1 MAREATIRRV
11 NPYEL
16 HGVRYYQ
23 LYVSYAD
30 TPDLVNELRLAHDV
44 VYFEPAEGDRV
55 SIDALLSVVTGV
67 RKVTTEDR
75 QP

>member
-1 MAREATIRRV
+1 MAREALVRRV

-23 LYVSYAD
+23 LFVSYAD
-30 TPDLVNELRLAHDV
+30 SPELVNELRLAHDV
-44 VYFEPAEGDRV
+44 VYPDPAEGDRV

-67 RKVTTEDR
+67 RKLEN
-75 QP
+75 Q

>member
-1 MAREATIRRV
+1 MAREALIRRV

-30 TPDLVNELRLAHDV
+30 TPDMVNELRLAHDV
-44 VYFEPAEGDRV
+44 VYPEPEEGDKV
-55 SIDALLSVVTGV
+55 AIDALLSVVTGV
-67 RKVTTEDR
+67 RKIET
-75 QP
+75 P

>member
-1 MAREATIRRV
+1 MAREALVRRV

-23 LYVSYAD
+23 LFVSYAD
-30 TPDLVNELRLAHDV
+30 SPELVNELRLAHDV
-44 VYFEPAEGDRV
+44 VYPDPAEGDRV

-67 RKVTTEDR
+67 RKLEY
-75 QP
+75 Q

>member
-1 MAREATIRRV
+1 MAREAVIHRV

-23 LYVSYAD
+23 LLVSYKD
-30 TPDLVNELRLAHDV
+30 TPDVMNELRLAHDV
-44 VYFEPAEGDRV
+44 VYTDPAEGDRV

-67 RKVTTEDR
+67 RKLEN
-75 QP
+75 Q

>member
-44 VYFEPAEGDRV
+44 VYPEPTEGDRV

-67 RKVTTEDR
+67 RKLTTDN
-75 QP
+75 

>member
-1 MAREATIRRV
+1 MAREAQIRRV

-23 LYVSYAD
+23 LFVSYID
-30 TPDLVNELRLAHDV
+30 TPDLVNELRLANDV
-44 VYFEPAEGDRV
+44 VYPDPAEGDRV

-67 RKVTTEDR
+67 RKIET
-75 QP
+75 P